1 MNKVHGALSVRK
13 QCMLLSLNR
22 SVVYYKKHR
31 RLDDTDLANE
41 IRDIW
46 VKSPFYG
53 YRRVTAVLKRLGY
66 LVNRKRIS
74 SLMRKLGIR
83 AIYPGPNLSK
93 RALKH
98 RIYPYLLRGLK
109 IERPNQ
115 VWATDITYIRMG
127 NGIGFV
133 YLIAL
138 IDIYSRYIVSWGL
151 FTTLEAANCIEVLER
166 GLKQAKPEILNT
178 DQGCQFTHEGWIAML
193 TANGIQISMDGKGRC
208 IDNIYIERF
217 WRSVKYEE
225 VYLKSYE
232 TVPEGREAIGEYID
246 KLYNTER
253 PHQSLKY
260 KTPAEA
266 YFAKF

>member
-1 MNKVHGALSVRK
+1 M
-13 QCMLLSLNR
+13 
-22 SVVYYKKHR
+22 
-31 RLDDTDLANE
+31 ANE

-46 VKSPFYG
+46 VKYPFYG
-53 YRRVTAVLKRLGY
+53 YRRITAVLKRQGHQ
-66 LVNRKRIS
+66 VNRKRVAR
-74 SLMRKLGIR
+74 LMKHLGIQ
-83 AIYPGPNLSK
+83 AIFPGPNTSK

-98 RIYPYLLRGLK
+98 RIYPYLLKGLK
-109 IERPNQ
+109 IERLNQ

-127 NGIGFV
+127 SGIGFI

-138 IDIYSRYIVSWGL
+138 IDLYSRYIVSWGL
-151 FTTLEAANCIEVLER
+151 FTTLEAVNCIEVLER
-166 GLKQAKPEILNT
+166 GLKRAKPEIINT
-178 DQGCQFTHEGWIAML
+178 DQGCQFTDERWIGML

-232 TVPEGREAIGEYID
+232 TVPEGREEIGKYIAFYD
-246 KLYNTER
+246 NER

-260 KTPAEA
+260 KTPAEV

>member
-1 MNKVHGALSVRK
+1 MHAVFSVRK
-13 QCMLLSLNR
+13 QCALLSVSR
-22 SVVYYKKHR
+22 SVIYYQSCV

-46 VKSPFYG
+46 LKCPFYG

-66 LVNRKRIS
+66 QVNRKRVAR
-74 SLMRKLGIR
+74 LMKRLGIQ
-83 AIYPGPNLSK
+83 AIFPGPNLSK

-98 RIYPYLLRGLK
+98 RIYPYLLKGLK
-109 IERPNQ
+109 VERPNQ

-138 IDIYSRYIVSWGL
+138 IDLYSRYIVSWGL
-151 FTTLEAANCIEVLER
+151 YTTLEAENCIEVLER
-166 GLKQAKPEILNT
+166 GLKRAKPEIFNT
-178 DQGCQFTHEGWIAML
+178 DQGSQFTDERWIGTL
-193 TANGIQISMDGKGRC
+193 TVNGIQISMDGKGRYL
-208 IDNIYIERF
+208 DNIFIERF

-225 VYLKSYE
+225 VYLKSYV
-232 TVPEGREAIGEYID
+232 TVPEGREEIGKYIEF
-246 KLYNTER
+246 YNNER

-260 KTPAEA
+260 KTPAEV
-266 YFAKF
+266 YFARI